1 MCLPPCFCT
10 PPQVSRAS
18 LLGGA
23 GGVDASAALYGGAL
37 TVLGAALSAL
47 PNVYYEKV
55 LKTKGQNQ
63 WAKNVQLTCWI
74 GAWLLVL
81 ALPASVSA
89 LLASSGASAG
99 GGGFAW
105 ASLSPA
111 AVAGSV
117 KAALAVGMEGVTPLV
132 WLVMVLQGF
141 KCLLIPATLK

>member
-1 MCLPPCFCT
+1 
-10 PPQVSRAS
+10 
-18 LLGGA
+18 LLGG
-23 GGVDASAALYGGAL
+23 GGADASAALYGGAL

-81 ALPASVSA
+81 AAPAAVQA
-89 LLASSGASAG
+89 LLAATTHAGAGAASRGGSGL
-99 GGGFAW
+99 AW
-105 ASLSPA
+105 AALSPA
-111 AVAGSV
+111 AVWSRVQEAC
-117 KAALAVGMEGVTPLV
+117 AVGMAGVTPLV

-141 KCLLIPATLK
+141 KCLLIPATLKYDGLSPLLRGG

>member
-1 MCLPPCFCT
+1 
-10 PPQVSRAS
+10 VSRAA
-18 LLGGA
+18 LLGGS

-74 GAWLLVL
+74 GAWLLLL
-81 ALPASVSA
+81 ALPGAVQTLMA
-89 LLASSGASAG
+89 TASSASSAG
-99 GGGFAW
+99 GATASGVVGGGVGA
-105 ASLSPA
+105 LLGSPTTL
-111 AVAGSV
+111 VRGL
-117 KAALAVGMEGVTPLV
+117 KEALAVGMTGVTPLV